1 MRRVPM
7 LPEWF
12 AALTC
17 IANLANLSAPR
28 CLIRRPFTEGLLHL
42 CGLEDLAELRLE
54 LELTRH

>member
-17 IANLANLSAPR
+17 IANIANLSTPL

-42 CGLEDLAELRLE
+42 CGLDDLAELQLE
-54 LELTRH
+54 L